1 MQTKKRPVAAVA
13 RDGLILAAAALAF
26 SIGGCDRSPEK
37 EGAPTSKVTAPQRAP
52 VRGAVKDGALA
63 GLAFSFKLDPR
74 LTRAQYMGDRWI
86 APPVYTG
93 TVGQDTVEVSVSG
106 IDAQGRLIPVN
117 PHWIAADPE
126 MVAVASR
133 AGNVVTITVKRAGES
148 TLKVATDKFSKDLL
162 IKAKLVDNAMR
173 LEISQ

>member
-13 RDGLILAAAALAF
+13 RGGLILAAAALAF
-26 SIGGCDRSPEK
+26 SLGGCDRSPEK
-37 EGAPTSKVTAPQRAP
+37 EGAPTSKVTAPRLAP
-52 VRGAVKDGALA
+52 A

-106 IDAQGRLIPVN
+106 IDAQGRPIPVN
-117 PHWIAADPE
+117 PRWIAVDPE
-126 MVAVASR
+126 MVAVTSR